1 MNKHKMNNSIII
13 LINNICLCIMYY
25 DYILVPSF
33 FSAFLPF
40 CVLCPRWKEEKKEE
54 ERKKERKESKM

>member
-1 MNKHKMNNSIII
+1 
-13 LINNICLCIMYY
+13 MYY